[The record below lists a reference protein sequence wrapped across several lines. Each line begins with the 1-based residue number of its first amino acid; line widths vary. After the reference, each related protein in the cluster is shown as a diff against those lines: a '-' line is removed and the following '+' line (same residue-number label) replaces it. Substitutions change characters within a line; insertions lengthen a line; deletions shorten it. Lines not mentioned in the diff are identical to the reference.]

1 MWQNFLALIEELR
14 QSIIAHL
21 SEPNSG
27 RVKPGH
33 TKLTDVEL
41 HRRQTALL
49 DEIIISFSLIL
60 REFV

>member
-1 MWQNFLALIEELR
+1 MWQNLLALIEELR

-27 RVKPGH
+27 RVRPGH
-33 TKLTDVEL
+33 TKLPDVEL

-49 DEIIISFSLIL
+49 DEIIISF
-60 REFV
+60 F